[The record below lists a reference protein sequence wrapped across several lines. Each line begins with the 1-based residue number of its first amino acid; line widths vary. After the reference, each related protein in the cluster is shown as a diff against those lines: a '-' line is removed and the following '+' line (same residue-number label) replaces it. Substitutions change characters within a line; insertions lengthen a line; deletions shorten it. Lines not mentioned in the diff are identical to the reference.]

1 MPNLSGPELYDIIV
15 KELNFPKEK
24 IVILTG
30 DVLSDEAKS
39 FLLKSNCH
47 YILKP
52 FNPGELLKVL
62 QKALSS

>member
-1 MPNLSGPELYDIIV
+1 MPELSGSELYEVIV

-24 IVILTG
+24 IAILSG
-30 DVLSDEAKS
+30 DVLSNDAKS

-62 QKALSS
+62 QKVISS